1 MNNSRTVNLNILVVS
16 AVVICFEII
25 STRISSL
32 IFVQNYA
39 FIILSL
45 AILGLGSGGIY
56 SFYKIKPEEESAKS
70 SKIFGLFIFLS
81 GISLIFFI
89 VLEVFLSITNPYVY
103 FFFLFIPFFFAG
115 IVYAEFFRNYAN
127 AGFKIYA
134 SDLIGA
140 ALGSIL
146 SIYIFNLFNA
156 ANTVLFL
163 ALVLF
168 ILSVSYSNVKKKKQ
182 TLLYL
187 ALFCLTILL
196 AVLGKKD
203 LLGKIPIGHFSEK
216 DIYYTY
222 DNPEIK
228 PNIVE
233 SRWSIN
239 GRSDLVEYDNQSTVK
254 DLFIDGAAGS
264 QMFRFNGNIANHDKL
279 LNNFLFHYSTAIP
292 ILFLTKEE
300 KKNMLV
306 IGPGG
311 GKEIL
316 TGVLSEVQNITGVE
330 VNPDFVDIVKE
341 YSNYNGGIYTNF
353 PNVNIKVAEGRH
365 FIKSSD
371 KLYNIIV
378 LALPS
383 TKQLQNIDGLASNEN
398 FLLTV
403 EAIRDYLKILA
414 QNGQLIFTV
423 HNRWE
428 LVRLIVTTLYAF
440 NENGITNSDA
450 LNHFIILGNEY
461 APTIVIK
468 KSAYT
473 VDEIKTIA
481 QVVKSLPSDL
491 PQVTYFPYL
500 NNPVNNAIENVL
512 LDGLK
517 EGRSSLKEIIA
528 KNSSDISP
536 VRDDSPF
543 FYKVNKG
550 VPDDYKN
557 LLIAIFVIAVLSV
570 IVPFMR
576 IKSKSKS
583 KRNRKDKDKDKEK
596 EKVLLPL
603 FVFIDIGIGFM
614 ILEISLFQKFILYL
628 GSPTIALSILLGSLL
643 VGMGVGSFFGGK
655 IYSHNVIKRLKS
667 ISGLIVI
674 VGILLYIIYPVI
686 LNELLTYGLPLRAIV
701 CFILLLPF
709 GFLLGIPFPTG
720 IQILKQN
727 NLVKYIPW
735 MYGVNGI
742 MAVLGSVIAVILSM
756 IWGFTQ
762 SFFAGLS
769 MYLIIFIFLTLS
781 SKNTNFVVNK

>member
-1 MNNSRTVNLNILVVS
+1 MNSSRIVNLNILVVS

-56 SFYKIKPEEESAKS
+56 SFYKIKPEEVSAKNS
-70 SKIFGLFIFLS
+70 RIFGLFIFLA

-89 VLEVFLSITNPYVY
+89 VLEIFLSITNPYIY

-134 SDLIGA
+134 SDLVGA

-163 ALVLF
+163 AFVLF
-168 ILSVSYSNVKKKKQ
+168 VLSVNYSTVKKKKQ

-187 ALFCLTILL
+187 ALFCLTIVL
-196 AVLGKKD
+196 AVFGKKD
-203 LLGKIPIGHFSEK
+203 LLGKIPIGHFYEK

-222 DNPEIK
+222 DNPNIK
-228 PNIVE
+228 PDIIE

-239 GRSDLVEYDNQSTVK
+239 GRSDLVEYSNSDIVK

-264 QMFRFNGNIANHDKL
+264 QMFRFNGNVANHNKL
-279 LNNFLFHYSTAIP
+279 LNNLLFQFSTAVP
-292 ILFLTKEE
+292 LLFLNKEE

-316 TGVLSEVQNITGVE
+316 TGILNKVQNITGVE

-365 FIKSSD
+365 FIKSSS
-371 KLYNIIV
+371 KLYNTIV

-403 EAIRDYLKILA
+403 EAIRDYLKTLT

-428 LVRLIVTTLYAF
+428 LIRLIITTLYAF
-440 NENGITNSDA
+440 NEDGITNSEA
-450 LNHFIILGNEY
+450 PNHFIILGSEY

-473 VDEIKTIA
+473 LDEIKAIA
-481 QVVKSLPSDL
+481 QVVKSLPPDL
-491 PQVTYFPYL
+491 PRVTYLPYL
-500 NNPVNNAIENVL
+500 NNPVNNEIENVL
-512 LDGLK
+512 LNDLK

-536 VRDDSPF
+536 VHDDSPF
-543 FYKVNKG
+543 FYKVSKG
-550 VPDDYKN
+550 VPDDYEN
-557 LLIAIFVIAVLSV
+557 LLIAVFVVAMLSV
-570 IVPFMR
+570 IIPFMR
-576 IKSKSKS
+576 IKSTSKS
-583 KRNRKDKDKDKEK
+583 KRNKKDKGKEK

-603 FVFIDIGIGFM
+603 FVFIAIGTGFM
-614 ILEISLFQKFILYL
+614 VLEISLFQKFILYL

-643 VGMGVGSFFGGK
+643 VGMGIGSFFGGK
-655 IYSHNVIKRLKS
+655 IYSSNVIKRLKN

-686 LNELLTYGLPLRAIV
+686 LNELLAHGLALRAIV

-742 MAVLGSVIAVILSM
+742 MSVLGSVIAVILSM
-756 IWGFTQ
+756 IWGFTA
-762 SFFAGLS
+762 SFFVGLS
-769 MYLIIFIFLTLS
+769 MYLIIIIFLTLS
-781 SKNTNFVVNK
+781 SKSTNLVVGNK

>member
-1 MNNSRTVNLNILVVS
+1 MNNARSVSLNILVVS

-25 STRISSL
+25 STRISSV

-56 SFYKIKPEEESAKS
+56 SFYKTKPGEKS
-70 SKIFGLFIFLS
+70 SEIRNIFGLFIFLS
-81 GISLIFFI
+81 GSSLVLFI
-89 VLEVFLSITNPYVY
+89 ILEIILSITNPYIY

-140 ALGSIL
+140 ALGSVL

-156 ANTVLFL
+156 ANAVLFL

-168 ILSVSYSNVKKKKQ
+168 ISSVHYFNIEKKKQ
-182 TLLYL
+182 TFLYS
-187 ALFCLTILL
+187 ALFCLTIAL
-196 AVLGKKD
+196 AVFGKKD
-203 LLGKIPIGHFSEK
+203 LLGEIPIGDFPEK

-222 DNPEIK
+222 DDPNIK
-228 PNIVE
+228 PYIID

-239 GRSDLVEYDNQSTVK
+239 GRSDLVEYNNRNIVK

-264 QMFRFNGNIANHDKL
+264 QMYEFNGNIAHHDTL
-279 LNNFLFHYSTAIP
+279 LNYLLLHHSTTIP
-292 ILFLTKEE
+292 FLFLTNEE
-300 KKNMLV
+300 RKSMLV

-311 GKEIL
+311 GGEIL
-316 TGVLSEVQNITGVE
+316 TGILGGVQTITGVE
-330 VNPDFVDIVKE
+330 VNPDFVDIVKK
-341 YSNYNGGIYTNF
+341 YSDFNGGIYTNF
-353 PNVNIKVAEGRH
+353 PNVKIEVAEGRH
-365 FIKSSD
+365 FIKSSRQH
-371 KLYNIIV
+371 YNIIV

-403 EAIRDYLKILA
+403 QAIKDYLNNLN
-414 QNGQLIFTV
+414 QNGQLIFTL

-440 NENGITNSDA
+440 KENGIDNSDA
-450 LNHFIILGNEY
+450 VNHFMILGSDY

-473 VDEIKTIA
+473 VDEIKAI
-481 QVVKSLPSDL
+481 VKVAESLPADV
-491 PQVTYFPYL
+491 PRVTYLPFL
-500 NNPVNNAIENVL
+500 NNPVDNEVENIL
-512 LDGLK
+512 LQDIK
-517 EGRSSLKEIIA
+517 DGRSSLKEIIA
-528 KNSSDISP
+528 SNSSDISP
-536 VRDDSPF
+536 VYDDSPF
-543 FYKVNKG
+543 FYKVDKG
-550 VPDDYKN
+550 VPGDFAD
-557 LLIAIFVIAVLSV
+557 LLTATLVVALLSV
-570 IVPFMR
+570 IIPLR
-576 IKSKSKS
+576 KTKSELKK
-583 KRNRKDKDKDKEK
+583 NRKGREK
-596 EKVLLPL
+596 GRVSLPL
-603 FVFIDIGIGFM
+603 LIFISIGVGFM

-628 GSPTIALSILLGSLL
+628 GSPTIALSVLLGSLL

-655 IYSHNVIKRLKS
+655 IYAQDVLKRLKS

-674 VGILLYIIYPVI
+674 AGVFLFIVHPLI
-686 LNELLTYGLPLRAIV
+686 LNESLAFGLFIRAVV
-701 CFILLLPF
+701 CFVLLLPF

-720 IQILKQN
+720 IQLLKQD
-727 NLVKYIPW
+727 NLVKHIPW

-742 MAVLGSVIAVILSM
+742 MSVLGSVLAVVLSM
-756 IWGFTQ
+756 TWGFTL

-769 MYLIIFIFLTLS
+769 MYLVIFIFLS
-781 SKNTNFVVNK
+781 SGSFVSKQN

>member
-1 MNNSRTVNLNILVVS
+1 MNNGRIVNVNIFVIS

-56 SFYKIKPEEESAKS
+56 SFYKIKPEEDSAKS

-168 ILSVSYSNVKKKKQ
+168 ILSVNYSLVKKKKQ

-187 ALFCLTILL
+187 ALFCLTIVL
-196 AVLGKKD
+196 AVFGKKD

-239 GRSDLVEYDNQSTVK
+239 GRSDLVEYNNQSIVK

-264 QMFRFNGNIANHDKL
+264 QMFRFNGNIASQDKL
-279 LNNFLFHYSTAIP
+279 LNNLLFHYSTAIP

-330 VNPDFVDIVKE
+330 VNPDFVDIVRE
-341 YSNYNGGIYTNF
+341 YSSYNGGIYTNF
-353 PNVNIKVAEGRH
+353 PNVNIKIAEGRH

-403 EAIRDYLKILA
+403 EAMRDYLNILT

-428 LVRLIVTTLYAF
+428 LVRLIITTLYAF

-450 LNHFIILGNEY
+450 SNHFIILGSEY

-468 KSAYT
+468 KSAYS
-473 VDEIKTIA
+473 VDEIKAIA
-481 QVVKSLPSDL
+481 QVVNSLPPDL
-491 PQVTYFPYL
+491 PRVTYFPYL
-500 NNPVNNAIENVL
+500 NNPVNDEIENVL
-512 LDGLK
+512 LNNLK
-517 EGRSSLKEIIA
+517 EGRGSLKEIIA

-543 FYKVNKG
+543 FYKVSKG
-550 VPDDYKN
+550 VPDDYEN
-557 LLIAIFVIAVLSV
+557 LLIAIFVVAVLSV
-570 IVPFMR
+570 IIPFMR
-576 IKSKSKS
+576 IKSKSK
-583 KRNRKDKDKDKEK
+583 RNRKDKEK

-655 IYSHNVIKRLKS
+655 IYSSNVIKRLKS

-674 VGILLYIIYPVI
+674 VGILLYVIYPVI
-686 LNELLTYGLPLRAIV
+686 LNELLAYGLPLRAIV
-701 CFILLLPF
+701 CFVLLLPF

-742 MAVLGSVIAVILSM
+742 MSVLGSVIAVILSM
-756 IWGFTQ
+756 ILGFTL

-769 MYLIIFIFLTLS
+769 MYLIIFIFLTLGS
-781 SKNTNFVVNK
+781 RKINFVVSK

>member
-1 MNNSRTVNLNILVVS
+1 MIS

-56 SFYKIKPEEESAKS
+56 SFYKIKPEEGSAKS
-70 SKIFGLFIFLS
+70 PKIFGLFIFLS

-127 AGFKIYA
+127 SGFIIYS

-163 ALVLF
+163 AFVLF
-168 ILSVSYSNVKKKKQ
+168 ILSVNYSIVEKKKQ

-196 AVLGKKD
+196 VVFGKKD

-222 DNPEIK
+222 NNPDIE

-239 GRSDLVEYDNQSTVK
+239 GRSDLVEYYNQSIVK

-264 QMFRFNGNIANHDKL
+264 QMFRFNGDIAHYDDKL
-279 LNNFLFHYSTAIP
+279 LNNLLLHHTTAVP
-292 ILFLTKEE
+292 FLFLTEKE
-300 KKNMLV
+300 KKDMLV

-316 TGVLSEVQNITGVE
+316 TGLLEGIKNITGVE

-383 TKQLQNIDGLASNEN
+383 TKQLQNIEGLASNEN

-403 EAIRDYLKILA
+403 EAIRDYLNILT

-428 LVRLIVTTLYAF
+428 LVRLIITTLYAF

-450 LNHFIILGNEY
+450 LNHFVILGSEY

-468 KSAYT
+468 KSAYS
-473 VDEIKTIA
+473 VDEIKAIA
-481 QVVKSLPSDL
+481 QVVNSLPPDL
-491 PQVTYFPYL
+491 PRVTYLPYL
-500 NNPVNNAIENVL
+500 NNPVNNEIENVL

-550 VPDDYKN
+550 VPDDYEN
-557 LLIAIFVIAVLSV
+557 LLIAIFVVAVLSV
-570 IVPFMR
+570 IIPFMK

-583 KRNRKDKDKDKEK
+583 KRNRKDKEK
-596 EKVLLPL
+596 ERVLLPL

-655 IYSHNVIKRLKS
+655 IYSSNVIKRLKS

-674 VGILLYIIYPVI
+674 VGILLFVIYPVI
-686 LNELLTYGLPLRAIV
+686 LNELLAYGLPLRAIV
-701 CFILLLPF
+701 CFVLLLPF

-727 NLVKYIPW
+727 NLVRYIPW

-742 MAVLGSVIAVILSM
+742 MSVLGSVIAVILSM
-756 IWGFTQ
+756 IWGFTP

-769 MYLIIFIFLTLS
+769 MYLIIFIFLTLG
-781 SKNTNFVVNK
+781 SKNTNFIVGK